1 MIKKYLIP
9 FFVVIPLSFYLYID
23 HTFWLR
29 WFKQPDDNEVLTSWQ
44 WYSPIEVIENRE
56 LIPLSITK
64 SDNRTISDD
73 TLESAVEY
81 AKSFNSL
88 ALLISRNES
97 LELEYYKEGYNRNT
111 IIDSQSMHKGILG
124 IATVIALDKNL
135 IPSIDTRVSD
145 YIPEWKGDKRQEI
158 TIGNLLYMTSGLKQ
172 IEYNK
177 SPFSL
182 GQRLFFGENIFS
194 LVENIGYAFEP
205 GSSFDFNHIN
215 SQALHSVLTKSSG
228 RRYSEFLRENLWKP
242 LSGSFAQVR
251 LDRKGGDARVF
262 CCIQT
267 KAMDWI
273 RIGSMLANNGKLD
286 GVQVISEKWIN
297 IMLRGSNTNPN
308 FAMHIWRGS
317 PFSGGRLLSKPSGRI
332 IPVSSPYLKE
342 DVFFIEGRGG
352 QRLYFIPSER
362 LSIYRS
368 GEINFAWD
376 DAYFINLIL
385 NGVDNK

>member
-1 MIKKYLIP
+1 MIYLHLLGYYRSKDLFKKYLIP

-29 WFKQPDDNEVLTSWQ
+29 WLKRPADSEVLTSWQ

-64 SDNRTISDD
+64 PDNMTISDD

-135 IPSIDTRVSD
+135 IPSIDTRASD

-172 IEYNK
+172 IEYNN
-177 SPFSL
+177 SPFSP

-194 LVENIGYAFEP
+194 LVEKIEYAFEP

-215 SQALHSVLTKSSG
+215 SQ
-228 RRYSEFLRENLWKP
+228 
-242 LSGSFAQVR
+242 SF
-251 LDRKGGDARVF
+251 
-262 CCIQT
+262 
-267 KAMDWI
+267 
-273 RIGSMLANNGKLD
+273 
-286 GVQVISEKWIN
+286 
-297 IMLRGSNTNPN
+297 
-308 FAMHIWRGS
+308 FA
-317 PFSGGRLLSKPSGRI
+317 
-332 IPVSSPYLKE
+332 
-342 DVFFIEGRGG
+342 
-352 QRLYFIPSER
+352 
-362 LSIYRS
+362 
-368 GEINFAWD
+368 
-376 DAYFINLIL
+376 
-385 NGVDNK
+385 